1 MAIKHLRTAFAS
13 QYQPGQP
20 ARLVA
25 GEAMQEPGGD
35 YEALHK
41 QMKRLFNSKPG
52 KKYGRFSEDLGECP
66 FSAWLRDYLEEIG
79 RAHV

>member
-41 QMKRLFNSKPG
+41 QMKRLFNRSPARNTVASPKTWANARSAPG
-52 KKYGRFSEDLGECP
+52 
-66 FSAWLRDYLEEIG
+66 
-79 RAHV
+79 